1 MSSYRTSESDSE
13 EDSFRSR
20 LRDEDPPGRPL
31 LIDTSGEGGAATVR
45 VDSGVPHLRGR
56 DIGVAMER
64 SIVILDISAKNEVLD
79 KK

>member
-1 MSSYRTSESDSE
+1 
-13 EDSFRSR
+13 
-20 LRDEDPPGRPL
+20 

>member
-1 MSSYRTSESDSE
+1 MLSAPLIEIGLTDLYKSEGATVPP
-13 EDSFRSR
+13 
-20 LRDEDPPGRPL
+20 PPG
-31 LIDTSGEGGAATVR
+31 S
-45 VDSGVPHLRGR
+45 DSGVPHLRGR